1 MPNSITSIGDYAFRH
16 CHNLLSITIPNS
28 VTNIGLGITESC
40 DALASIVV
48 SEGNNVYDSRDNCN
62 AIIKSNTKE
71 LVAGCK
77 NTIIPNGITS
87 IGTSAFYQCL
97 RLYEITIPY
106 SVTSIGNSAFYNCAG
121 LKSISIPNSV
131 TSIGDYAFTA
141 CGSLTSVTSEST
153 YPVSITENVFAQKN
167 ANATLYVPAG
177 SKAAYQTAD
186 YWKEF
191 NEIVEVI
198 KIGDLS
204 TQSNALYIEP
214 INACK
219 GGNTNIQVKLKNSG
233 SVTSYGLDLV
243 LPEGITIATDNGG
256 SFDSEVTLSN
266 RHASNHAAT
275 TNKVSDNVY
284 KIGVASLNSKTLSG
298 NDGAVLT
305 VRAHVAEGMEV
316 GEYPII
322 VRSPLIVN
330 SNGTKPE
337 VCEMRSKV
345 TIDDYQKGDVDG
357 DGVIDL
363 ADAVLVINHYVGK
376 LVTNFIEKAA
386 DVDGDGVI
394 DLADA
399 VLIINYYV
407 GKIPS
412 LSRETEE
419 TEQEP
424 Q

>member
-1 MPNSITSIGDYAFRH
+1 MA
-16 CHNLLSITIPNS
+16 
-28 VTNIGLGITESC
+28 ITEK
-40 DALASIVV
+40 V
-48 SEGNNVYDSRDNCN
+48 
-62 AIIKSNTKE
+62 
-71 LVAGCK
+71 
-77 NTIIPNGITS
+77 
-87 IGTSAFYQCL
+87 
-97 RLYEITIPY
+97 
-106 SVTSIGNSAFYNCAG
+106 
-121 LKSISIPNSV
+121 
-131 TSIGDYAFTA
+131 FTNR
-141 CGSLTSVTSEST
+141 T
-153 YPVSITENVFAQKN
+153 
-167 ANATLYVPAG
+167 NATLYVPAG
-177 SKAAYQTAD
+177 SKAAYEAAD
-186 YWKEF
+186 YWKDF
-191 NEIVEVI
+191 DEIVEVI

-204 TQSNALYIEP
+204 TQSYALYIEP

-219 GGNTNIQVKLKNSG
+219 GGNTNIQVKLKNSEL
-233 SVTSYGLDLV
+233 VTSYGLDLV

-305 VRAHVAEGMEV
+305 VRAHVAEGMEI

-412 LSRETEE
+412 LARETEE
-419 TEQEP
+419 TGLEP